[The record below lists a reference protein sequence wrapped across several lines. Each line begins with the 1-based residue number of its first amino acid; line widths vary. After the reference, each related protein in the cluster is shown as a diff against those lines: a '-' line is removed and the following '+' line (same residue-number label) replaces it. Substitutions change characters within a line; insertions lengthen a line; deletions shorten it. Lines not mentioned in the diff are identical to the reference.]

1 MKKWFMLAMVAM
13 VISIGIVTAQDS
25 SAGNIVNDILPTVE
39 SRYPIVSI
47 VLGGLFGISELLSL
61 IPGVKANGVF
71 QLIFGIIY
79 KANGK

>member
-1 MKKWFMLAMVAM
+1 MKKWFMLAIVAM

-25 SAGNIVNDILPTVE
+25 TAGNIVNDILPTVE

-71 QLIFGIIY
+71 QLIFGIIS